1 MEYYIANYP
10 YQSQEQGDLTFN
22 AGDVITVTKK
32 DGDWWTGKIGNT
44 VGIFPSNYVQKVDVV
59 SCHVANETP
68 HLNVCVVFVKNSGT
82 NSTTTDTTT
91 AIISAVESAN
101 AQVDNEVS
109 QIIENKTTEKP
120 LDSSVTA
127 NAQVCYFYLTLS
139 FSKINALHRQLN

>member
-1 MEYYIANYP
+1 
-10 YQSQEQGDLTFN
+10 
-22 AGDVITVTKK
+22 
-32 DGDWWTGKIGNT
+32 
-44 VGIFPSNYVQKVDVV
+44 
-59 SCHVANETP
+59 VANETP